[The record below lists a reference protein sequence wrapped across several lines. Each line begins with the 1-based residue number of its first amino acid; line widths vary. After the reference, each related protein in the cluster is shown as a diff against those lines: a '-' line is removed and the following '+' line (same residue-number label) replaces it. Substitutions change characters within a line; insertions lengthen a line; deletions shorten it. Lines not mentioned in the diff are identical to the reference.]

1 MEEEVFGSDD
11 EALALLLGGSDEDD
25 ALSPPSTTTTLM
37 TTTRMTTGNPPAPPS
52 PTPTPTPMLTTPAPT
67 QTQTQT
73 QTQTTRV
80 TPSTNPSGFLRV
92 GGKRRAERASDGERA
107 GMERDAA
114 EGGMRCAHSGLR
126 VARRAMGSAEVD
138 ARVKGMDP
146 FLPLQ
151 AVAGAFRGD
160 EARGKARET
169 GWGTVVVVAGKG
181 ETKVNA
187 RGGRYNTWRV
197 SDLGGRGD
205 GKVTEATLLVNGE
218 AQKAN
223 WQLAVGSLVLV
234 TAASVLPEREP
245 WEAFSGGARA
255 GGSKVT
261 LSVDA
266 AAQVAFVGMA
276 RDCGTCKGTVGG
288 GRAWGADDNA
298 GGGGRPCTRVV
309 NLERG
314 GYCDWHAAQGGKK
327 ARTAL
332 AALSGNAAAGDR
344 APGAAA
350 RSKGVGRGWA
360 RGAPSRDAG
369 GTGSGFLGA
378 KDGPLLPVGEGYRR
392 VEAQQE
398 AEAARVRRFRDALLE
413 SASVPV
419 VLTESQKAQVQVE
432 IAKARARVAW
442 AAGRAPTSNAG
453 TVRGGGPAPD
463 ANTLIANAASAARAV
478 HSKHVREPADVDK
491 ARAHLVGATADAA
504 RPRSAQPAVGRQTDG
519 ARTAPAGAAS
529 SKAELVR
536 GGGPAPVGARP
547 APVGDRRLSAAADA
561 PVASSRSQGI
571 LEAAMGGKTL
581 QGGSGQRRAGEMAGS
596 SHQRAS
602 RAHEMEF
609 RRIGNQAKAN
619 PTSLLRLQDEGSDDD
634 DGMGLLIL
642 SKFSVPDPNSTTRN
656 VRMDEASKR
665 KRREELG
672 ERIRRSEEA
681 LKDKARLA
689 SSKVR
694 KPAALEKKKAALDGQ
709 ALVEIALGGGE
720 DGPGDGARGSRAN
733 MPGSKFVAAFADN
746 SAVAKELGASDHGHE
761 ADAEDSERLLAR
773 FATRAEHEAALLAAE
788 DQLAVNVVA
797 WHCGVCRTWTMVPG
811 NKCKMERH
819 GVVRKT
825 TKKRAFQCLKCSRR
839 VATIGDRKLVKN
851 SCDKCG
857 QYSWKAVSPA
867 AAAPK
872 LAHVAQ
878 SIVAAENFQPRGTEH
893 AFSLKQA

>member
-11 EALALLLGGSDEDD
+11 EALALLLGGGSDEDD
-25 ALSPPSTTTTLM
+25 APSPSSTPTK
-37 TTTRMTTGNPPAPPS
+37 TRMTTGNPPAPPS
-52 PTPTPTPMLTTPAPT
+52 PTPMLTAPTPAPAP
-67 QTQTQT
+67 T

-80 TPSTNPSGFLRV
+80 TPFTNASGFLRV

-107 GMERDAA
+107 GKERDAA
-114 EGGMRCAHSGLR
+114 EGGTRCVHSGLR
-126 VARRAMGSAEVD
+126 VVRRAMGSAEVD

-218 AQKAN
+218 AQKAH

-298 GGGGRPCTRVV
+298 GGGGRPCTSVV

-332 AALSGNAAAGDR
+332 AALSGNAAGDR

-392 VEAQQE
+392 VEAQRE
-398 AEAARVRRFRDALLE
+398 AEAARIRRLRDALLE
-413 SASVPV
+413 SATVPA
-419 VLTESQKAQVQVE
+419 VLTSSQEARVQVE
-432 IAKARARVAW
+432 IAEARARVAR
-442 AAGRAPTSNAG
+442 AAATAPSSNAG
-453 TVRGGGPAPD
+453 PVRGGGPAPM
-463 ANTLIANAASAARAV
+463 
-478 HSKHVREPADVDK
+478 
-491 ARAHLVGATADAA
+491 
-504 RPRSAQPAVGRQTDG
+504 G
-519 ARTAPAGAAS
+519 ARLAPG
-529 SKAELVR
+529 
-536 GGGPAPVGARP
+536 
-547 APVGDRRLSAAADA
+547 GDRRPSAAADA

-609 RRIGNQAKAN
+609 RRIGNQARAN

-720 DGPGDGARGSRAN
+720 DGPGAGARGSRAN

-761 ADAEDSERLLAR
+761 ADAEDNERLLAR

-857 QYSWKAVSPA
+857 QYSWKVVSPA